1 MARALTAVVAA
12 VAFLTTSIF
21 LPAQTIPLSLEV
33 EGRAIIGEVDV
44 EFYGPKVP
52 RTHLHGMEVVSEQ
65 TYFEIAG
72 DAEAA
77 RYARNH
83 RGMNIALST
92 LSILSFFS
100 GLVLFGA
107 ADEVD
112 LGLAGLPPGTEGR
125 VLSLGLLGGSLVP
138 SVTVMLRGNHWASL
152 EYSYETM
159 RRYNAGDPR

>member
-1 MARALTAVVAA
+1 MVRVVTAVMVTMAL
-12 VAFLTTSIF
+12 LTTPVS

-33 EGRAIIGEVDV
+33 EGQPVIGEADV

-52 RTHLHGMEVVSEQ
+52 RTHLHGLDPISER

-72 DAEAA
+72 DPEAA
-77 RYARNH
+77 RHARTH
-83 RGMNIALST
+83 RSVNIALST
-92 LSILSFFS
+92 LSILSIFS

-125 VLSLGLLGGSLVP
+125 VLSLGLLGGSVVP
-138 SVTVMLRGNHWASL
+138 SVMVMIRGNHWASL

-159 RRYNAGDPR
+159 RRYNAGEAP